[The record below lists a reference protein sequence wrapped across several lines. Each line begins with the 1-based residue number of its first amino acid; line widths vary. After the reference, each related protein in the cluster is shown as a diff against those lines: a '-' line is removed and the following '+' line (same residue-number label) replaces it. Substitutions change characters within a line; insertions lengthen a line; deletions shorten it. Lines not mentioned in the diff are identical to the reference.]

1 MYTIIE
7 LQTSESGVLSVLH
20 VEKATWRE
28 AQKAYHEKMVYA
40 AQSNLACY
48 AVVILD
54 IHGNRVEPAPYYTT
68 EEEAEAEA

>member
-7 LQTSESGVLSVLH
+7 LQTSQEGVLSVLH

-40 AQSNLACY
+40 AQSSLACY

-54 IHGNRVEPAPYYTT
+54 IHGNRVEPAPYFAEVPEP
-68 EEEAEAEA
+68 EEEA

>member
-7 LQTSESGVLSVLH
+7 LQTSANNTLNVLH
-20 VEKATWRE
+20 IEKSTWRE

-40 AQSNLACY
+40 AQSALPCY

-54 IHGNRVEPAPYYTT
+54 MHGNRVEPAPYYTNEP
-68 EEEAEAEA
+68 EEEA

>member
-7 LQTSESGVLSVLH
+7 LQTSESVLSVLH

-40 AQSNLACY
+40 AQSNMACY

-54 IHGNRVEPAPYYTT
+54 IHGNRVEPAPYFT
-68 EEEAEAEA
+68 EVPEPEAEA

>member
-7 LQTSESGVLSVLH
+7 LQTSESGLSVLH

-28 AQKAYHEKMVYA
+28 AQTAYHEKMVYA
-40 AQSNLACY
+40 AQSKLPCY

-54 IHGNRVEPAPYYTT
+54 IHGNRVEPAPFFT
-68 EEEAEAEA
+68 EVPEPEPEA